1 MAELRTRSS
10 ERLTPKIT
18 LVLQPN
24 HHSDHNGKAFG
35 HWNLSK
41 DPMLQGPGVPS
52 PVWTSGSGTH
62 APNAAAWRSALD
74 STGQS
79 PWGFPSFLSASK
91 LRLEP
96 AEFQLRGGRLSPAP
110 QSGTSGMPSTA
121 KQPPTGSALPSVAGT
136 PKLDLFDTSVA
147 RAYRNR
153 IGSLHLRYRSSSS
166 AAPLLQ
172 RSQHRL
178 CLGNH

>member
-24 HHSDHNGKAFG
+24 HHSDHNANAFG
-35 HWNLSK
+35 HWNLSRE
-41 DPMLQGPGVPS
+41 PMQQGPGELS

-79 PWGFPSFLSASK
+79 PWGFPSGSDGAEIAGSNGRRSHCGKHVGVSAVDSGQDVDH
-91 LRLEP
+91 REIWRECRR
-96 AEFQLRGGRLSPAP
+96 ARRMSP
-110 QSGTSGMPSTA
+110 
-121 KQPPTGSALPSVAGT
+121 L
-136 PKLDLFDTSVA
+136 
-147 RAYRNR
+147 
-153 IGSLHLRYRSSSS
+153 RSSHS
-166 AAPLLQ
+166 
-172 RSQHRL
+172 
-178 CLGNH
+178 LGL